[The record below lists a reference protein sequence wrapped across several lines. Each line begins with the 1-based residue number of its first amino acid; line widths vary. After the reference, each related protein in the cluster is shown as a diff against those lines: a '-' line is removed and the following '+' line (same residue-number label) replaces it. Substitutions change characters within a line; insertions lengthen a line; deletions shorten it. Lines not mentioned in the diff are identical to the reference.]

1 MTTSAPIP
9 THPTALKL
17 ALASRR
23 YVIVGSL
30 FTLLGACSGGQD
42 TTSVLLISPPAPAP
56 EPPAPAPPPP
66 PPQATAWTG
75 ATLVE
80 LSAESADQPHVA
92 YNASGHGMAVWTQ
105 FDGAL
110 TNIWAAKFDQ
120 ASNTWGKADL
130 VEAISTGNAAAPK
143 VAVDAAGN
151 AVVVWQQ
158 RALSQWSIHANHY
171 RISTGTWAASESI
184 ETGTAGDAVVPT
196 VVLDANGNGL
206 AVWRQFDGSRAD
218 VWANRYTAST
228 TSWGTA
234 AVIESDDTGNAD
246 APQIAMDSNG
256 NAVAVWS
263 QKVFAWNSILANR
276 FDASNGSWGTA
287 TLVETNDSS
296 NAKFPKVAV
305 DATGNAVAVWRE
317 DTMPSRIASNRFNV
331 GAGTWGLPALIDT
344 GASIATMPE
353 VAMDGAGNA
362 FAVWTQGDD
371 AMANRFNAGTGT
383 WGAPALIETNN
394 VGPEGVYDVVITA
407 DTAGNAIAV
416 WDQFDGIQRNIFAN
430 RYTMDT
436 DTWGT
441 AAVIET
447 DNAGPAR
454 SVRIASNPS
463 TGSALAVW
471 AQDDGT
477 GLLSILGNHFK

>member
-1 MTTSAPIP
+1 MSPDTQYRTT
-9 THPTALKL
+9 KL
-17 ALASRR
+17 T
-23 YVIVGSL
+23 IFGSL
-30 FTLLGACSGGQD
+30 FALLAACGSGQD
-42 TTSVLLISPPAPAP
+42 TTNVSIVSPPTPA
-56 EPPAPAPPPP
+56 PAPAPPAPP

-75 ATLVE
+75 ASLVE

-130 VEAISTGNAAAPK
+130 VEAISTGNAVGPK
-143 VAVDAAGN
+143 ISVDATGN

-158 RALSQWSIHANHY
+158 RAGGDFSQWNIFANHY
-171 RISTGTWAASESI
+171 RISTGTWATTPENIA
-184 ETGTAGDAVVPT
+184 TNTGDATSPKVAV
-196 VVLDANGNGL
+196 DASGNGI
-206 AVWRQFDGSRAD
+206 AVWRQLDDTANNFKQFN

-228 TSWGTA
+228 TSWGTPTL
-234 AVIESDDTGNAD
+234 IESDDTGSAD
-246 APQIAMDSNG
+246 GPEVAMDSSG
-256 NAVAVWS
+256 NAMAVWS
-263 QKVFAWNSILANR
+263 QKVFAWNSIVANR
-276 FDASNGSWGTA
+276 FDARTGSWGTA
-287 TLVETNDSS
+287 TLAETNDGS

-331 GAGTWGLPALIDT
+331 GAGAWGMAVLIDT
-344 GASIATMPE
+344 GASTATMPD

-362 FAVWTQGDD
+362 FAAWRQGDD
-371 AMANRFNAGTGT
+371 AMVNRFNAGTAT

-394 VGPEGVYDVVITA
+394 MGPEGVNDVVIAA
-407 DTAGNAIAV
+407 DTVGNAIVV

-430 RYTMDT
+430 RYAVAT
-436 DTWGT
+436 DTWGP

-454 SVRIASNPS
+454 SPRIANNPS

-471 AQDDGT
+471 AQEDAG
-477 GLLSILGNHFK
+477 GLRSILGNHFK